1 MDCKLIACDLDGTLL
16 CDDSGVSDEN
26 LQAIHKIKDNH
37 IEFVINT
44 GRTLYEIPDKL
55 LQCPDI
61 RYIIYSD
68 GSAAYDKALDEII
81 FSHYIDTDTAQKL
94 LHLLNRY
101 DTMVEFYENGH
112 PVTDLKKLNPQ
123 AYDYYNIDKNYRPVI
138 DKTRTGVDDLA
149 QYILENSKIE
159 LLNIFFREMREREAC
174 AETLEKDF
182 DVHFTTS
189 MDNNIEIMAK
199 SVSKGAALKKLC
211 DHLKIEKE
219 KVIAVGDSRND
230 FTMFDFA
237 KTALAVSNASETVK
251 AYADAVICSNEQHI
265 AKYICEKVTEV

>member
-16 CDDSGVSDEN
+16 CDDSSVSDEN
-26 LQAIHKIKDNH
+26 LQAIHKIKDNN

-68 GSAAYDKALDEII
+68 GSAAYDKALDKII
-81 FSHYIDTDTAQKL
+81 FSHYIDTDTALKL
-94 LHLLNRY
+94 LRLLNRY

-112 PVTDLKKLNPQ
+112 PVTELKKLNPQ
-123 AYDYYNIDKNYRPVI
+123 AYDYYNIDENYRPVI
-138 DKTRTGVDDLA
+138 DETRTGVDDLA
-149 QYILENSKIE
+149 QYICENNKIE
-159 LLNIFFREMREREAC
+159 LINIFFKKLKEREEC
-174 AETLEKDF
+174 AEILEKDF

-199 SVSKGAALKKLC
+199 GVSKGAALEKLC

-237 KTALAVSNASETVK
+237 GTSLSAGNA
-251 AYADAVICSNEQHI
+251 ADAVKEYTCDQLCSNNQHI
-265 AKYICEKVTEV
+265 VKYIYENIL